1 MKTNIKFLTIVTF
14 FCVIAPTLNAQKNNY
29 KQKDPISRVASMTEK
44 HFLIDTS
51 REPGEQII
59 LSHYYISSFDDNGN
73 RVEDLEFDSK
83 DKQLKKY
90 KYSYTGDQRD
100 TLIIT
105 DSEAKLMRT
114 IIYSYDDNGLLAND
128 QSYDANGKPE
138 KQFVYKYDEEG
149 VLRED
154 YSYLNSGEFNMKFTY
169 TYDYKGNIDR
179 NFRFSADGNLKE
191 VRHYKYDENNNIVS
205 EIVKNDAGDTLKSTV
220 YQYVYDKKNNW
231 VEKTIII
238 DNQPVKLIKRKLT
251 Y

>member
-1 MKTNIKFLTIVTF
+1 
-14 FCVIAPTLNAQKNNY
+14 
-29 KQKDPISRVASMTEK
+29 
-44 HFLIDTS
+44 
-51 REPGEQII
+51 
-59 LSHYYISSFDDNGN
+59 
-73 RVEDLEFDSK
+73 
-83 DKQLKKY
+83 
-90 KYSYTGDQRD
+90 
-100 TLIIT
+100 
-105 DSEAKLMRT
+105 
-114 IIYSYDDNGLLAND
+114 
-128 QSYDANGKPE
+128 
-138 KQFVYKYDEEG
+138 VYKYDEEG

-179 NFRFSADGNLKE
+179 NFRFSANGNLKE